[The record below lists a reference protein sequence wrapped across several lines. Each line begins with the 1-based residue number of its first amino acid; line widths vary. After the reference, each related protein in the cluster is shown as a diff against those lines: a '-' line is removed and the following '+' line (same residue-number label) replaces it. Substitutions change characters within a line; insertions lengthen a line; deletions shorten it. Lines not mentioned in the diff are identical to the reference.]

1 MKNLFHS
8 EMACNSVCP
17 GNFSNFKKKYS
28 IINFLILVL
37 TQCERLKLKNT
48 LASKR
53 NGHSAVWFDP
63 KCDPVSGNWSP
74 IQCLGKQPSE
84 SKRKLEGMSRAFNL
98 DQDGEARAT
107 NNNLDSPYGVCW
119 CADKKGAPLKGTLTK
134 DYEPVCNS
142 RQGRKKSIESVDSDP
157 LMEDLIRQMTILA
170 DLSDNGLEEDEEI
183 YDERP
188 TDSIM
193 EESFVTEKVFML
205 AKTLPESKSTKKLTK
220 TKTRCLALRETASF
234 QVSCEEDGSFAPLQC
249 NGKQCWCVDAAGNQL
264 ASTMTFRRGAKTC
277 SHTPIHSV
285 VVEMLLQRKSNR
297 QVPNLYD
304 VLKTELLEL
313 IGEPVEN
320 LRVQE
325 NMDGSAIVKFELH
338 NEGKVDTAFAMEEDI
353 RQDNL
358 LLGEGQFQPD
368 TTSSVFVHR
377 SQQNEYMLPV
387 AHAAMS
393 PVGTFQLVV
402 FVLATSSAFLV
413 SIFVV
418 YIMLKRGKR
427 KSVPGGGARR
437 PGGDKY
443 VDFSSPIFVLNKD
456 NSSENTSKDNV

>member
-1 MKNLFHS
+1 M
-8 EMACNSVCP
+8 
-17 GNFSNFKKKYS
+17 
-28 IINFLILVL
+28 L

-48 LASKR
+48 LAAKR

-63 KCDPVSGNWSP
+63 KCDPASGNWSP

-84 SKRKLEGMSRAFNL
+84 STRKIEGMSRAFNL
-98 DQDGEARAT
+98 DRDREARAI

-142 RQGRKKSIESVDSDP
+142 RQGRKKSVESVDTDP
-157 LMEDLIRQMTILA
+157 IMEDLIRQMTMLA
-170 DLSDNGLEEDEEI
+170 DLSDNGLDEDEDI
-183 YDERP
+183 NDERP

-193 EESFVTEKVFML
+193 EESSVTEKVFMM
-205 AKTLPESKSTKKLTK
+205 AKALPDSKSTTELTK
-220 TKTRCLALRETASF
+220 TTSRCLALSETENF
-234 QVSCEEDGSFAPLQC
+234 QVSCEEDGSFSPLQC

-264 ASTMTFRRGAKTC
+264 PSTMTFRRGAKTC
-277 SHTPIHSV
+277 SFTPIHSV
-285 VVEMLLQRKSNR
+285 VVEMQLQKKSNK

-304 VLKTELLEL
+304 VLKTELLQL

-338 NEGKVDTAFAMEEDI
+338 NEGKVDTAFAMEESI
-353 RQDNL
+353 RHENL

-368 TTSSVFVHR
+368 MTSSVFVHR
-377 SQQNEYMLPV
+377 SQQSEYMSPV

-402 FVLATSSAFLV
+402 FILATSSAFLV

-427 KSVPGGGARR
+427 KTIPGGGDRR

-456 NSSENTSKDNV
+456 SSSEDTSKDKV

>member
-1 MKNLFHS
+1 M
-8 EMACNSVCP
+8 
-17 GNFSNFKKKYS
+17 
-28 IINFLILVL
+28 L

-48 LASKR
+48 LSAKR
-53 NGHSAVWFDP
+53 SGHSAVWFDP

-84 SKRKLEGMSRAFNL
+84 SKRKIEGMSRAFSL
-98 DQDGEARAT
+98 EQDGEASAT
-107 NNNLDSPYGVCW
+107 NNHLDSPYGVCW

-142 RQGRKKSIESVDSDP
+142 RQGRKKDVESVNSDP
-157 LMEDLIRQMTILA
+157 IMEDLIRQMTMLA
-170 DLSDNGLEEDEEI
+170 ELSDNGLEEDEDEI
-183 YDERP
+183 DDERP

-193 EESFVTEKVFML
+193 EESFVTEKVVMM
-205 AKTLPESKSTKKLTK
+205 ANALPDSKSTKQLAK
-220 TKTRCLALRETASF
+220 TTTRCFALKETASF
-234 QVSCEEDGSFAPLQC
+234 QVSCEEDGSFSPLQC
-249 NGKQCWCVDAAGNQL
+249 NGKQCWCVDGAGNQL

-277 SHTPIHSV
+277 SYTPISSV
-285 VVEMLLQRKSNR
+285 VVEMLLQKKSSR
-297 QVPNLYD
+297 HVPNLYD

-325 NMDGSAIVKFELH
+325 NTDGSAIVKFELH
-338 NEGKVDTAFAMEEDI
+338 NEAKVDTAFAMEESI

-358 LLGEGQFQPD
+358 ILGEGQFQPD
-368 TTSSVFVHR
+368 MTSSVFVHR
-377 SQQNEYMLPV
+377 SQQNEFMSPV

-418 YIMLKRGKR
+418 YIMLKRGRR
-427 KSVPGGGARR
+427 KTIPGGSARR

-456 NSSENTSKDNV
+456 SSSEDTSKDNV